1 LSDDEGYFDSLG
13 RLHVVGRSDRLIVS
27 GGEKVDPQE
36 VERAIIETGAVDQV
50 LVIGWPDSEWGQKLV
65 AFYVP
70 FVAESHAR
78 KWAEELRADL
88 ANYKIPKQMIQV
100 PTLPLDER
108 GKVDR
113 KVIERLIAKSVRKLE
128 A

>member
-1 LSDDEGYFDSLG
+1 MPVPYDHLRQWDNDHLWHPFTPMQAHCDEN
-13 RLHVVGRSDRLIVS
+13 V
-27 GGEKVDPQE
+27 P
-36 VERAIIETGAVDQV
+36 IIESGEVDQV

-70 FVAESHAR
+70 SVAQSHER
-78 KWAEELRADL
+78 KWAEELRAAL

-113 KVIERLIAKSVRKLE
+113 KAMQRLIAKSERKLE
-128 A
+128 G